1 MTSEPTSSQSTPI
14 FPKPNTYYVLV
25 NLQSGTA
32 MDLSGAD
39 WRSVIGWPPH
49 LDLSSRSTTG
59 PSLSD
64 NLVEPEPNQQWE
76 FEPIGAGWGLR

>member
-1 MTSEPTSSQSTPI
+1 MTSEQSTPI
-14 FPKPNTYYVLV
+14 FPKPNTYYVLI

-49 LDLSSRSTTG
+49 
-59 PSLSD
+59 
-64 NLVEPEPNQQWE
+64 PEPNQQWE